1 LAGRVRHPG
10 PVTDRTDG
18 SGQPSKAWFW
28 SGRDPSSLH
37 DIVIVVAVG
46 SRKEVQAASVRL
58 GLPKPEK
65 LQPMAK
71 SQPGYDL
78 ALAEPGHVFWM
89 DADDFMLRP
98 RPPWRRED
106 ELGAMRKRATARRHI
121 HGHRGVPIR
130 RPD

>member
-1 LAGRVRHPG
+1 M
-10 PVTDRTDG
+10 TDRIDG
-18 SGQPSKAWFW
+18 SGKPHKAWCW
-28 SGRDPSSLH
+28 YGRDPSSLT
-37 DIVIVVAVG
+37 DLVIVVALG

-71 SQPGYDL
+71 SQPGYDI
-78 ALAEPGHVFWM
+78 ALTEPGHVFWM
-89 DADDFMLRP
+89 DADDFMLRS
-98 RPPWRRED
+98 RPPWRREG
-106 ELGAMRKRATARRHI
+106 ELEAMRKTATARRHI